1 MTELRPT
8 EINGYYVSD
17 TGSVY
22 SEKRRKFLTPQVNNC
37 GYQRVY
43 LNGKQYLIHRLVAE
57 AFVDNPDPARY
68 NQVDHI
74 NHDRTD
80 NRAANLRWTTG
91 RMNCNNRSIDECVD
105 EIPSDA
111 IVIDIDEC
119 VDEIP
124 SDAIVIDSY
133 GAHEFED
140 LYFYND
146 LFYRYNGIN
155 YKIIRPILQVN
166 GYYSVRVLTADGR
179 RIVISLAKLKRDYG
193 LL

>member
-17 TGSVY
+17 TGRVY
-22 SEKRRKFLTPQVNNC
+22 SEKRQRFLTP

-43 LNGKQYLIHRLVAE
+43 LNRKRYLVHRLVAE

-91 RMNCNNRSIDECVD
+91 RRNCNNRSIDECVD

-111 IVIDIDEC
+111 IVIDT
-119 VDEIP
+119 
-124 SDAIVIDSY
+124 Y

-155 YKIIRPILQVN
+155 YKIIRPYLQAN
-166 GYYSVRVLTADGR
+166 GYYTVEVLTADGR
-179 RIVISLAKLKRDYG
+179 RARISLAKLKRDYR